1 MPRWH
6 PLPLARGCPEGVQV
20 GSGVS
25 EVQAAFVTGLATPVL
40 TTVSL
45 RSPPTTKAAMTCV
58 TFDTATAFSI
68 RAYYYIYI

>member
-25 EVQAAFVTGLATPVL
+25 EVQAAFVTGLATP
-40 TTVSL
+40 
-45 RSPPTTKAAMTCV
+45 RFDHGQPAFAANHKSC
-58 TFDTATAFSI
+58 DDLCHI
-68 RAYYYIYI
+68 